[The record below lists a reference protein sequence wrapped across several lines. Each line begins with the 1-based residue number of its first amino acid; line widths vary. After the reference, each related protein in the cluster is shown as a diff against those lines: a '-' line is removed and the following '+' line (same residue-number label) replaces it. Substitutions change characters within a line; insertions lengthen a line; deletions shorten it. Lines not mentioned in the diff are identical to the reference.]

1 MVASSVF
8 FSQKIL
14 SSGGWLVLIE
24 TESAC
29 LSSCHWVPSSV
40 LRRASFS
47 NFIPRSQSVLRTYV
61 RAYSTVLVGATY
73 RPSIVTYACLTGT
86 RNGISHGRY
95 DVTVVRSRQ
104 AEMAGVPT
112 CHIMLIFFSFAH
124 HPTTN
129 GSLPFRQKTK
139 RRQYRQRAQGLYN

>member
-1 MVASSVF
+1 MMVASSVF

-112 CHIMLIFFSFAH
+112 TCSFFAIHHLQQQTALCLSDKETNIM
-124 HPTTN
+124 
-129 GSLPFRQKTK
+129 
-139 RRQYRQRAQGLYN
+139 AQGYNN